1 MHDDWSAREYGAA
14 NASSTQLPIHGE
26 VTTRRPPRTP
36 HAPLASWRARLTQV
50 LMLAHARAVERVYAP
65 GGIGF
70 LEVERDFEERA
81 AKSQRT
87 E

>member
-1 MHDDWSAREYGAA
+1 MR
-14 NASSTQLPIHGE
+14 L
-26 VTTRRPPRTP
+26 
-36 HAPLASWRARLTQV
+36 WRVYARLTQV